1 MLGSNLVATQR
12 SLQIDE
18 FSPWLGQRLDRV
30 VQSLCGKSR
39 KEVFGLFDHHCVLV
53 NGAICS
59 HPGRLSAAGDRV
71 VLKYDAQQRYHPL
84 PALARS
90 PGFEIVFEDRWLLV
104 VNKPAALLTVP
115 TARGEKHTLLD
126 KVSQYV
132 RHSAQQKSRQAYTC
146 HRLDRGVSGLLVL
159 AKSAEISQQL
169 RDQFALSKPEREYAA
184 LVAGHMPTEQ
194 GTFKSLLAT
203 DKNLTR
209 FSTADEEIGQLAITH
224 YRVVKHAGDA
234 TLVQVWL
241 ETGRRNQIRVH
252 FAEAGHPV
260 LGDPRYRPAEA
271 AHRNWPYKRLAL
283 HARLLGFVHPA
294 TGQELRFESPLPAEM
309 ERFLA
314 STAPPGKRPA
324 QDPMEARRRRT
335 KRNR

>member
-1 MLGSNLVATQR
+1 MATQR
-12 SLQIDE
+12 SLEIVE
-18 FSPWLGQRLDRV
+18 SSPWLGQRLDRV
-30 VQSLCGKSR
+30 VQSLCGKTR
-39 KEVFGLFDHHCVLV
+39 REVFGLFDRQCVLI

-59 HPGRLSAAGDRV
+59 HPGRLAAAGDRV
-71 VLKYDAQQRYHPL
+71 VLTYDSHQRYHPL
-84 PALARS
+84 PAPARS
-90 PGFEIVFEDRWLLV
+90 PGCEIVYEDRYLLV

-115 TARGEKHTLLD
+115 TERGEKNTLLD

-132 RHSAQQKSRQAYTC
+132 RHSLQHKSRQAYTC
-146 HRLDRGVSGLLVL
+146 HRLDRGVSGLLVF
-159 AKSAEISQQL
+159 AKTVDVSQKL

-184 LVAGHMPTEQ
+184 LVARQMQSPE
-194 GTFKSLLAT
+194 GTFESLLAT
-203 DKNLTR
+203 DKSLTR

-224 YRVVKHAGDA
+224 YRVVKHVDDA
-234 TLVQVWL
+234 TLVRVWL

-283 HARLLGFVHPA
+283 HARLLGFVHPV
-294 TGQELRFESPLPAEM
+294 TGQKLRFESPMPAEM

-314 STAPPGKRPA
+314 GGASSRKHPASSRVKKKRP
-324 QDPMEARRRRT
+324 P
-335 KRNR
+335 KRKP